1 MPSANAN
8 SNSSVDRVLVA
19 ALERNGTGS
28 PVIGSHA
35 ANVQIETFNLARG
48 HFFPPSDESD
58 NDAVLI

>member
-8 SNSSVDRVLVA
+8 SNGSVDRVLAA

-35 ANVQIETFNLARG
+35 ANVQIETLNVACG
-48 HFFPPSDESD
+48 HFSFLLHQMG
-58 NDAVLI
+58 AKMMLC